1 MSLTNPTILALF
13 FLFLGSGGLAIAAAI
28 LLRR

>member
-1 MSLTNPTILALF
+1 MSLTNPTNLALF
-13 FLFLGSGGLAIAAAI
+13 CLFLGAGGLAIAAAI